1 LKIVSDPRS
10 NTYIS
15 AHVPGELVRHLAD
28 VAEGHPRRELQ
39 EAERVLWDDIMPL
52 VPVVVDLAVGDY
64 LWRTAAPPAAGPA
77 R

>member
-1 LKIVSDPRS
+1 LVTVPSDPRS

-15 AHVPGELVRHLAD
+15 AHVPGEFVRRLAD

-52 VPVVVDLAVGDY
+52 VPVVDLAVGDY
-64 LWRTAAPPAAGPA
+64 LWRTAAPPAVGPA